1 MPYKKDGCCC
11 RYKNTPRSQQT
22 VHMLQMRLNR
32 MIGQLNGIKK
42 MLDDNR
48 YCGDILIQ
56 IAAVENALQKFGYLV
71 LKDHMETCV
80 AEEIRKLA
88 ETSGSE
94 AKKIV
99 EVLRKTKSLI
109 DSTFGVTVSAKKG
122 FSEIVDLSK
131 QVMDQEFIVKK
142 AISDQYD
149 AGKQVLVSL
158 KTMNELTSTVKQ
170 ETEQL
175 FTTTKHIESA
185 IQSLG
190 NIESKQV
197 E

>member
-1 MPYKKDGCCC
+1 MPYKKNGCCC

-80 AEEIRKLA
+80 AEKIRMGNNEVIDETIDLIKKL
-88 ETSGSE
+88 
-94 AKKIV
+94 K
-99 EVLRKTKSLI
+99 
-109 DSTFGVTVSAKKG
+109 
-122 FSEIVDLSK
+122 
-131 QVMDQEFIVKK
+131 
-142 AISDQYD
+142 
-149 AGKQVLVSL
+149 
-158 KTMNELTSTVKQ
+158 
-170 ETEQL
+170 
-175 FTTTKHIESA
+175 
-185 IQSLG
+185 
-190 NIESKQV
+190 
-197 E
+197 